1 MSLIRT
7 PQDMPMPVLLK
18 RFVFIYLPIV
28 LVLSIALLVSIWVD
42 DQRRIER
49 VSVREDARVSIA
61 RDVVAQDFAA
71 ALTDV
76 RLVAQQPLLKLYL
89 DGGPAAPSDQM
100 ADYFL
105 ALAAETDRYVQLRYL
120 DKDGHE
126 LVRVDYNEGEGVVV
140 PTAQLQDNHD
150 LSYVDETLK
159 LAAGEIYVSPME
171 LNIERGQVE
180 RPYKPVI
187 RFSTPVYDSAG
198 DKKGMVLLD
207 YAGAR
212 LQRRFR
218 EAMEGGDPHSALLLN
233 QDGYWLSSPEPE
245 DEWGYALGRP
255 DLTLARVSPEVWR
268 ALVANDRGTART
280 SEGLFV
286 YTTVHPLA
294 HAARAAGKGERT
306 RPIASSTQDYY
317 WKLVSFV
324 PDNVLF
330 SASFYNQT
338 GGRALFAL
346 AYVLLAVVSWTL
358 AVVTLRRK
366 RAEEAL
372 SKTYEEIED
381 LYDHAPCGYHSLDGD
396 GLIVR
401 INQTELEWLGYR
413 REEVMGKM
421 HFIALLTLQA
431 QEAFHESFLRFK
443 EQGEVRDLEVEL
455 VRKDGSIFPV
465 LLSATAARDARGRFV
480 MSRSTLFDLTE
491 RKRLELALARQA
503 RTDVLTGLNNR
514 RYFFELAERELARS
528 KRHVQDFA
536 LLMLD
541 VDHFKFI
548 NDNYG
553 HDAGDEVL
561 RKLSKVCDETLR
573 EVDIVGRIGG
583 EEFAALLSGATCV
596 QALAAAERLRLAI
609 ESTVVSLQER
619 AVCFT
624 VSIGVTSLM
633 PNDEGVDELLK
644 RADQALYRAKRGG
657 RNRVCS
663 DEMSAR
669 GA

>member
-1 MSLIRT
+1 M
-7 PQDMPMPVLLK
+7 
-18 RFVFIYLPIV
+18 
-28 LVLSIALLVSIWVD
+28 
-42 DQRRIER
+42 
-49 VSVREDARVSIA
+49 
-61 RDVVAQDFAA
+61 
-71 ALTDV
+71 
-76 RLVAQQPLLKLYL
+76 
-89 DGGPAAPSDQM
+89 
-100 ADYFL
+100 
-105 ALAAETDRYVQLRYL
+105 
-120 DKDGHE
+120 
-126 LVRVDYNEGEGVVV
+126 
-140 PTAQLQDNHD
+140 
-150 LSYVDETLK
+150 
-159 LAAGEIYVSPME
+159 
-171 LNIERGQVE
+171 
-180 RPYKPVI
+180 
-187 RFSTPVYDSAG
+187 
-198 DKKGMVLLD
+198 
-207 YAGAR
+207 
-212 LQRRFR
+212 
-218 EAMEGGDPHSALLLN
+218 
-233 QDGYWLSSPEPE
+233 
-245 DEWGYALGRP
+245 
-255 DLTLARVSPEVWR
+255 
-268 ALVANDRGTART
+268 
-280 SEGLFV
+280 
-286 YTTVHPLA
+286 
-294 HAARAAGKGERT
+294 
-306 RPIASSTQDYY
+306 
-317 WKLVSFV
+317 
-324 PDNVLF
+324 
-330 SASFYNQT
+330 
-338 GGRALFAL
+338 FAL
-346 AYVLLAVVSWTL
+346 AYVLLAAVSWTL

-372 SKTYEEIED
+372 SKTYDEIED

-421 HFIALLTLQA
+421 HFTALLTPQA

-465 LLSATAARDARGRFV
+465 LLSATAARDAQGRFV

-491 RKRLELALARQA
+491 RKRLELELARQA

-573 EVDIVGRIGG
+573 EIDVVGRIGG

-624 VSIGVTSLM
+624 VSIGITSLM

-663 DEMSAR
+663 DETSACA
-669 GA
+669 G

>member
-1 MSLIRT
+1 MPLT
-7 PQDMPMPVLLK
+7 LPPHDMPLSPLFK
-18 RFVFIYLPIV
+18 RFAFIYLPIV
-28 LVLSIALLVSIWVD
+28 LVFSIAVFASIWVD

-49 VSVREDARVSIA
+49 VSAREDARIAIA
-61 RDVVAQDFAA
+61 RDVVAQDLTA
-71 ALTDV
+71 ALSDL
-76 RLVAQQPLLKLYL
+76 RLVTQLPLLKRYL

-100 ADYFL
+100 SDYFL

-120 DKDGHE
+120 DKYGHE
-126 LVRVDYNEGEGVVV
+126 LVRVDYDNGKGVLV
-140 PTAQLQDNHD
+140 PPGSSRGNLHRGYIN
-150 LSYVDETLK
+150 ETLK

-171 LNIERGQVE
+171 LNIERDQTE
-180 RPYKPVI
+180 RPHKPVI
-187 RFSTPVYDSAG
+187 RLGTPVFDSAG

-212 LQRRFR
+212 LQQRFR
-218 EAMEGGDPHSALLLN
+218 EAMEGGDPHSAMLLN
-233 QDGYWLSSPEPE
+233 RDGYWLSSPEPE
-245 DEWGYALGRP
+245 GEWGDALGRP
-255 DLTLARVSPEVWR
+255 DRTLARASPEVWR
-268 ALVANDRGTART
+268 VLVANDRGALRT
-280 SEGLFV
+280 SQGLFV

-294 HAARAAGKGERT
+294 YAARAPASGGRT
-306 RPIASSTQDYY
+306 IPIPSLARGYY

-324 PDNVLF
+324 PHNVLF

-338 GGRALFAL
+338 WGRALFAL
-346 AYVLLAVVSWTL
+346 TYVLLAVVSWTL
-358 AVVTLRRK
+358 AAVTLRRK

-401 INQTELEWLGYR
+401 INQTELTWLGYQ

-421 HFIALLTLQA
+421 HFTALLTPQG
-431 QEAFHESFLRFK
+431 QETFRESFSRFK
-443 EQGEVRDLEVEL
+443 EQGEVHDLEFEL
-455 VRKDGSIFPV
+455 VRKDGSSFPV
-465 LLSATAARDARGRFV
+465 LLNATAARDTQGGFV

-491 RKRLELALARQA
+491 RKRFELELARQA
-503 RTDVLTGLNNR
+503 RIDVLTGLINR
-514 RYFFELAERELARS
+514 RYFFELAERELTRS

-536 LLMLD
+536 VLMLD

-561 RKLSKVCDETLR
+561 RKLSKVCGQTLR
-573 EVDIVGRIGG
+573 EIDIVGRIGG
-583 EEFAALLSGATCV
+583 EELAALLPGATCV
-596 QALAAAERLRLAI
+596 QAMAAAERLRLAI
-609 ESTVVSLQER
+609 QSTLVSLQAH
-619 AVCFT
+619 AVQFT

-644 RADQALYRAKRGG
+644 RADEALYRAKRGG

-663 DEMSAR
+663 DEMSAV
-669 GA
+669 